1 MVVRVGDVGASD
13 RAHVRALAERRVDDV
28 ELGDARGADEER
40 ARAAVPSGRGTTS
53 SHARALGLAKERG
66 GGRGRGVGDPTLE
79 RAILRRGE
87 DDDAR
92 AEVRGALRVRGGPRT
107 RRRVEVHD
115 AGGAVGTRA
124 RRVGGQTRRVN
135 IRVRARAL
143 AKMTFRQIR
152 ARAAQR
158 WPRAAATAR
167 LNLPRPSSLRTF
179 RDRVVQPFTR
189 VDPRARPTRRALR
202 VVRFRALAT
211 THTSYYERVRRELN
225 LALCVQNFPCQNVE
239 RHNKPEVEFQDSPE
253 LVLPPVEVARN
264 DNERVL
270 IERSINSA
278 RVSVKV
284 KQADELEEILCRQFM
299 RFLTQRAEAFKV
311 LRRVPVPGY
320 DVSFLVTHEHV
331 EDMRKPKLVDFI
343 VRLLE
348 DVDREMSEQKL
359 SVSSR
364 GRVVAADFL
373 KSFV

>member
-1 MVVRVGDVGASD
+1 M
-13 RAHVRALAERRVDDV
+13 
-28 ELGDARGADEER
+28 
-40 ARAAVPSGRGTTS
+40 
-53 SHARALGLAKERG
+53 
-66 GGRGRGVGDPTLE
+66 
-79 RAILRRGE
+79 
-87 DDDAR
+87 
-92 AEVRGALRVRGGPRT
+92 
-107 RRRVEVHD
+107 
-115 AGGAVGTRA
+115 
-124 RRVGGQTRRVN
+124 
-135 IRVRARAL
+135 
-143 AKMTFRQIR
+143 
-152 ARAAQR
+152 
-158 WPRAAATAR
+158 
-167 LNLPRPSSLRTF
+167 
-179 RDRVVQPFTR
+179 
-189 VDPRARPTRRALR
+189 
-202 VVRFRALAT
+202 AT

-331 EDMRKPKLVDFI
+331 EDMLKPKLVDFI
-343 VRLLE
+343 VQLLE
-348 DVDREMSEQKL
+348 DVDREISEQKL

>member
-1 MVVRVGDVGASD
+1 M
-13 RAHVRALAERRVDDV
+13 
-28 ELGDARGADEER
+28 
-40 ARAAVPSGRGTTS
+40 
-53 SHARALGLAKERG
+53 
-66 GGRGRGVGDPTLE
+66 
-79 RAILRRGE
+79 
-87 DDDAR
+87 
-92 AEVRGALRVRGGPRT
+92 
-107 RRRVEVHD
+107 
-115 AGGAVGTRA
+115 
-124 RRVGGQTRRVN
+124 
-135 IRVRARAL
+135 
-143 AKMTFRQIR
+143 
-152 ARAAQR
+152 
-158 WPRAAATAR
+158 
-167 LNLPRPSSLRTF
+167 
-179 RDRVVQPFTR
+179 
-189 VDPRARPTRRALR
+189 
-202 VVRFRALAT
+202 AT
-211 THTSYYERVRRELN
+211 THKSYYERVRRELN

-331 EDMRKPKLVDFI
+331 EDMLKPKLVDFI
-343 VRLLE
+343 VQLLE
-348 DVDREMSEQKL
+348 DVDREISEQKL

>member
-1 MVVRVGDVGASD
+1 M
-13 RAHVRALAERRVDDV
+13 
-28 ELGDARGADEER
+28 
-40 ARAAVPSGRGTTS
+40 
-53 SHARALGLAKERG
+53 
-66 GGRGRGVGDPTLE
+66 
-79 RAILRRGE
+79 
-87 DDDAR
+87 
-92 AEVRGALRVRGGPRT
+92 
-107 RRRVEVHD
+107 
-115 AGGAVGTRA
+115 
-124 RRVGGQTRRVN
+124 
-135 IRVRARAL
+135 
-143 AKMTFRQIR
+143 
-152 ARAAQR
+152 
-158 WPRAAATAR
+158 
-167 LNLPRPSSLRTF
+167 
-179 RDRVVQPFTR
+179 
-189 VDPRARPTRRALR
+189 
-202 VVRFRALAT
+202 AT

-331 EDMRKPKLVDFI
+331 EDMLKPKLVDFI
-343 VRLLE
+343 VQLRE
-348 DVDREMSEQKL
+348 DVAREISEQKL

>member
-1 MVVRVGDVGASD
+1 M
-13 RAHVRALAERRVDDV
+13 
-28 ELGDARGADEER
+28 
-40 ARAAVPSGRGTTS
+40 
-53 SHARALGLAKERG
+53 
-66 GGRGRGVGDPTLE
+66 
-79 RAILRRGE
+79 
-87 DDDAR
+87 
-92 AEVRGALRVRGGPRT
+92 
-107 RRRVEVHD
+107 
-115 AGGAVGTRA
+115 
-124 RRVGGQTRRVN
+124 
-135 IRVRARAL
+135 
-143 AKMTFRQIR
+143 
-152 ARAAQR
+152 
-158 WPRAAATAR
+158 
-167 LNLPRPSSLRTF
+167 
-179 RDRVVQPFTR
+179 
-189 VDPRARPTRRALR
+189 
-202 VVRFRALAT
+202 AT

-253 LVLPPVEVARN
+253 LVLPPVEVTRN

-270 IERSINSA
+270 IERSVNSA

>member
-1 MVVRVGDVGASD
+1 M
-13 RAHVRALAERRVDDV
+13 
-28 ELGDARGADEER
+28 
-40 ARAAVPSGRGTTS
+40 
-53 SHARALGLAKERG
+53 
-66 GGRGRGVGDPTLE
+66 
-79 RAILRRGE
+79 
-87 DDDAR
+87 
-92 AEVRGALRVRGGPRT
+92 
-107 RRRVEVHD
+107 
-115 AGGAVGTRA
+115 
-124 RRVGGQTRRVN
+124 
-135 IRVRARAL
+135 
-143 AKMTFRQIR
+143 
-152 ARAAQR
+152 
-158 WPRAAATAR
+158 
-167 LNLPRPSSLRTF
+167 
-179 RDRVVQPFTR
+179 
-189 VDPRARPTRRALR
+189 
-202 VVRFRALAT
+202 AT

-284 KQADELEEILCRQFM
+284 KQADELDEILCRQFM

-373 KSFV
+373 KSLV

>member
-1 MVVRVGDVGASD
+1 M
-13 RAHVRALAERRVDDV
+13 
-28 ELGDARGADEER
+28 
-40 ARAAVPSGRGTTS
+40 
-53 SHARALGLAKERG
+53 
-66 GGRGRGVGDPTLE
+66 
-79 RAILRRGE
+79 
-87 DDDAR
+87 
-92 AEVRGALRVRGGPRT
+92 
-107 RRRVEVHD
+107 
-115 AGGAVGTRA
+115 
-124 RRVGGQTRRVN
+124 
-135 IRVRARAL
+135 
-143 AKMTFRQIR
+143 
-152 ARAAQR
+152 
-158 WPRAAATAR
+158 
-167 LNLPRPSSLRTF
+167 
-179 RDRVVQPFTR
+179 
-189 VDPRARPTRRALR
+189 
-202 VVRFRALAT
+202 AT
-211 THTSYYERVRRELN
+211 THKSYYERVRRELN

-331 EDMRKPKLVDFI
+331 EDMLKPKLVDFI
-343 VRLLE
+343 VQLLE

>member
-1 MVVRVGDVGASD
+1 M
-13 RAHVRALAERRVDDV
+13 
-28 ELGDARGADEER
+28 
-40 ARAAVPSGRGTTS
+40 
-53 SHARALGLAKERG
+53 
-66 GGRGRGVGDPTLE
+66 
-79 RAILRRGE
+79 
-87 DDDAR
+87 
-92 AEVRGALRVRGGPRT
+92 
-107 RRRVEVHD
+107 
-115 AGGAVGTRA
+115 
-124 RRVGGQTRRVN
+124 
-135 IRVRARAL
+135 
-143 AKMTFRQIR
+143 
-152 ARAAQR
+152 
-158 WPRAAATAR
+158 
-167 LNLPRPSSLRTF
+167 
-179 RDRVVQPFTR
+179 
-189 VDPRARPTRRALR
+189 
-202 VVRFRALAT
+202 AT
-211 THTSYYERVRRELN
+211 THKSYYERVRRELN